1 MGACM
6 MLGIALMLS
15 ICLQLV
21 GLVTFP
27 REGVD

>member
-1 MGACM
+1 M

-15 ICLQLV
+15 IFLQLV

-27 REGVD
+27 GEGVD

>member
-1 MGACM
+1 M

-27 REGVD
+27 EEGVD

>member
-1 MGACM
+1 M

-27 REGVD
+27 GEEVD

>member
-1 MGACM
+1 M

-27 REGVD
+27 GEGMD